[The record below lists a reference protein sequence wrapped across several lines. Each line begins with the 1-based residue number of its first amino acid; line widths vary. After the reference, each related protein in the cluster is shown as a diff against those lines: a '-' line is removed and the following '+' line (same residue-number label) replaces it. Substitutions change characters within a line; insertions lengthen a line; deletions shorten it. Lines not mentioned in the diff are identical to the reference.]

1 MSKRLEGKI
10 AVITGGGSGIGEAI
24 SRRFASEGAEV
35 IILDVNEEPANTVA
49 DSISGK
55 CFQCDISDSNSV
67 ETVFKTI
74 AEEGSHPDILVN
86 NAGIAH
92 IGNATNTD
100 PDDFDRIMSVNVRG
114 PYLCIRA
121 IIPSMIKK
129 GGGSILNLASVASN
143 LGIPDRFAYSTSKG
157 AVYTM
162 TLSVAR
168 DFIEKGIRCNCL
180 CPARVHTPFV
190 DNYLKENYPGKEK
203 EMFTQLEATQPIG
216 RMAKPSEIAAGESDI
231 ISLPSKKRF
240 TIYGSSSEWAILG
253 AFTI

>member
-74 AEEGSHPDILVN
+74 AEEGSNPDILVN

-168 DFIEKGIRCNCL
+168 DFVEKGIRCNCL

-190 DNYLKENYPGKEK
+190 DNYLKENYPGKEQ

-216 RMAKPSEIAAGESDI
+216 RMAKPSEIAALATYICSDEASFVTGSAFDI
-231 ISLPSKKRF
+231 DGGF
-240 TIYGSSSEWAILG
+240 TLLK
-253 AFTI
+253 

>member
-1 MSKRLEGKI
+1 MLKRLEGKI

-35 IILDVNEEPANTVA
+35 LILDIDEEPAKEVA
-49 DSISGK
+49 NSINGK

-67 ETVFKTI
+67 ETVFKKI
-74 AEEGSHPDILVN
+74 AEEGSPPDILVN

-92 IGNATNTD
+92 IGNAMNTD
-100 PDDFDRIMSVNVRG
+100 PDEFDRIMRVNVRG

-121 IIPSMIKK
+121 IIPSMIKN

-168 DFIEKGIRCNCL
+168 DFVEKGIRCNCL

-203 EMFTQLEATQPIG
+203 EMFAQLEATQPIG
-216 RMAKPSEIAAGESDI
+216 RMAKPSEIASLATYICSDEASFVTGSAFDI
-231 ISLPSKKRF
+231 DGGF
-240 TIYGSSSEWAILG
+240 TLLK
-253 AFTI
+253 

>member
-1 MSKRLEGKI
+1 MLKRLEGKI

-24 SRRFASEGAEV
+24 SKRFSSEGAEV
-35 IILDVNEEPANTVA
+35 IILDVDEESAKKVA
-49 DSISGK
+49 DSINGK

-67 ETVFKTI
+67 ETVFKQI
-74 AEEGSHPDILVN
+74 AEEGSQPDILVN

-114 PYLCIRA
+114 PYLCIRS

-203 EMFTQLEATQPIG
+203 EMFTQLEASQPIG
-216 RMAKPSEIAAGESDI
+216 RMAKPSEIASLATYICSDEASFVTGSAFDI
-231 ISLPSKKRF
+231 DGGF
-240 TIYGSSSEWAILG
+240 TLLK
-253 AFTI
+253 

>member
-24 SRRFASEGAEV
+24 SRRFASEGAQV
-35 IILDVNEEPANTVA
+35 IILDINDEQAKNVA
-49 DSISGK
+49 DSINGK
-55 CFQCDISDSNSV
+55 CFQCDISDSGSV
-67 ETVFKTI
+67 ESVFKKITDD
-74 AEEGSHPDILVN
+74 GPCPDILVN

-100 PDDFDRIMSVNVRG
+100 PDDFDRVMSVNVRG
-114 PYLCIRA
+114 PYLCMRA
-121 IIPSMIKK
+121 MIPLMVGN

-190 DNYLKENYPGKEK
+190 DNYLKENYPGKEEK
-203 EMFTQLEATQPIG
+203 MFTQLEATQPIG
-216 RMAKPSEIAAGESDI
+216 RMAKPSEIASLATYICSEEASFVTGSAFDI
-231 ISLPSKKRF
+231 DGGF
-240 TIYGSSSEWAILG
+240 TLLK
-253 AFTI
+253 

>member
-168 DFIEKGIRCNCL
+168 DVIEKGIRCNCL

-216 RMAKPSEIAAGESDI
+216 RMAKPSEIAALATYICSDEASFVTGSAFDI
-231 ISLPSKKRF
+231 DGGF
-240 TIYGSSSEWAILG
+240 TLLK
-253 AFTI
+253 

>member
-24 SRRFASEGAEV
+24 SRRFASEGAQI
-35 IILDVNEEPANTVA
+35 IILDINDEQAKNVA
-49 DSISGK
+49 DSINGK
-55 CFQCDISDSNSV
+55 CFQCDISDSGSV
-67 ETVFKTI
+67 ESVFKQI
-74 AEEGSHPDILVN
+74 ADDGPCPDILVN

-100 PDDFDRIMSVNVRG
+100 PDDFDRVMSVNVRG
-114 PYLCIRA
+114 PYLCMRA
-121 IIPSMIKK
+121 MIPLMVGN

-190 DNYLKENYPGKEK
+190 DNYLKENYPGKEE

-216 RMAKPSEIAAGESDI
+216 RMAKPSEIAALATYICSEEASFVTGSAFDI
-231 ISLPSKKRF
+231 DGGF
-240 TIYGSSSEWAILG
+240 TLLK
-253 AFTI
+253 

>member
-24 SRRFASEGAEV
+24 SRRFASEGAQI
-35 IILDVNEEPANTVA
+35 IILDINDEQAKNVA
-49 DSISGK
+49 DSINGK
-55 CFQCDISDSNSV
+55 CFQCDISDSGSV
-67 ETVFKTI
+67 ESVFKKITDD
-74 AEEGSHPDILVN
+74 GPCPDILVN

-100 PDDFDRIMSVNVRG
+100 PDDFDRVMSVNVRG
-114 PYLCIRA
+114 PYLCMRA
-121 IIPSMIKK
+121 MIPLMVGN

-190 DNYLKENYPGKEK
+190 DNYLRENYPGKEE

-216 RMAKPSEIAAGESDI
+216 RMAKPSEIASLATYICSEEASFVTGSAFDI
-231 ISLPSKKRF
+231 DGGF
-240 TIYGSSSEWAILG
+240 TLLK
-253 AFTI
+253 

>member
-10 AVITGGGSGIGEAI
+10 AIITGGGSGIGEAI
-24 SRRFASEGAEV
+24 SKRFASEGAEV
-35 IILDVNEEPANTVA
+35 IILDIDEKLARKVA
-49 DSISGK
+49 DPINGK
-55 CFQCDISDSNSV
+55 YFQCDISDFNSV
-67 ETVFKTI
+67 ETVFKKI
-74 AEEGSHPDILVN
+74 SDEESYPDILVN
-86 NAGIAH
+86 NGGIAH
-92 IGNATNTD
+92 IGNAMNTD
-100 PDDFDRIMSVNVRG
+100 PDDFDRIMRINVRG

-121 IIPSMIKK
+121 IVPSMIKK

-168 DFIEKGIRCNCL
+168 DFVEKGIRCNCI

-216 RMAKPSEIAAGESDI
+216 RMAKPSEIASLATYICSDEASFVTGSAFDI
-231 ISLPSKKRF
+231 DGGF
-240 TIYGSSSEWAILG
+240 TLLK
-253 AFTI
+253 

>member
-100 PDDFDRIMSVNVRG
+100 PYDFDRIMSVNVRG

-168 DFIEKGIRCNCL
+168 DFVEKGIRCNCL

-216 RMAKPSEIAAGESDI
+216 RMAKPSEIAALATYICSDEASFVTGSAFDI
-231 ISLPSKKRF
+231 DGGF
-240 TIYGSSSEWAILG
+240 TLLK
-253 AFTI
+253 

>member
-24 SRRFASEGAEV
+24 SRRFASEGAQV
-35 IILDVNEEPANTVA
+35 IILDINDEQAKNVA
-49 DSISGK
+49 DSINGK
-55 CFQCDISDSNSV
+55 CFQCDISDSGSV
-67 ETVFKTI
+67 ESVFKQI
-74 AEEGSHPDILVN
+74 ADDGPCPDILVN

-100 PDDFDRIMSVNVRG
+100 PDDFDRVMSVNVRG
-114 PYLCIRA
+114 PYLCMRA
-121 IIPSMIKK
+121 MIPLMVGN

-190 DNYLKENYPGKEK
+190 DNYLKENYPGKEE

-216 RMAKPSEIAAGESDI
+216 RMAKPSEIAALATYICSEEASFVTGSAFDI
-231 ISLPSKKRF
+231 DGGF
-240 TIYGSSSEWAILG
+240 TLLK
-253 AFTI
+253 

>member
-24 SRRFASEGAEV
+24 SRRFASEGAQV
-35 IILDVNEEPANTVA
+35 IILDINDEQAKNVA
-49 DSISGK
+49 DSINGK
-55 CFQCDISDSNSV
+55 CFQCDISDSGSV
-67 ETVFKTI
+67 ESVFKQI
-74 AEEGSHPDILVN
+74 ADDGPCPDILVN

-100 PDDFDRIMSVNVRG
+100 PDDFDRVMSVNVRG
-114 PYLCIRA
+114 PYLCMRA
-121 IIPSMIKK
+121 MIPLMVGN

-168 DFIEKGIRCNCL
+168 DFIEEGIRCNCL

-190 DNYLKENYPGKEK
+190 DNYLKENYPGKEEK
-203 EMFTQLEATQPIG
+203 MFTQLEATQPIG
-216 RMAKPSEIAAGESDI
+216 RMAKPSEIASLATYICSEEASFVTGSAFDI
-231 ISLPSKKRF
+231 DGGF
-240 TIYGSSSEWAILG
+240 TLLK
-253 AFTI
+253 